1 MTGRSYGFAEWI
13 LGLSLVPK
21 LLAENHG
28 LVVAGKTLD
37 DVVRAMED
45 LEETAKLHLVL
56 TGRAI
61 RFLNQP

>member
-1 MTGRSYGFAEWI
+1 M
-13 LGLSLVPK
+13 PK
-21 LLAENHG
+21 LLLANHS

-37 DVVRAMED
+37 DVVGAMED

-61 RFLNQP
+61 RFLIQPQIGDIERLYLSL